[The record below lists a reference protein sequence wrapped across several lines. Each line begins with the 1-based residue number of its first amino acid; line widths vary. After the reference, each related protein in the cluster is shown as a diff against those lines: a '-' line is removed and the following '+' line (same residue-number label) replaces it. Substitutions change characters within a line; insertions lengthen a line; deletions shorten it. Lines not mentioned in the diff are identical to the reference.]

1 MWGVKFL
8 KGSADPNPLHTITV
22 TAATTATT
30 TTTNTKIKNQL

>member
-8 KGSADPNPLHTITV
+8 KGSVDPNPLHTITV

-30 TTTNTKIKNQL
+30 TTNTKIKNQL